1 MILYVCATEK
11 CSHYY
16 TYYWEL
22 WWCLSFIKISALKQY
37 LYYDKI
43 TSFYGRKINRKIFCG
58 KAKEGAEKSIQ
69 KNIP

>member
-1 MILYVCATEK
+1 MFYAIAYY
-11 CSHYY
+11 YY

-43 TSFYGRKINRKIFCG
+43 TSFYGKK
-58 KAKEGAEKSIQ
+58 KVTAKLCVG
-69 KNIP
+69 